1 MADFLLT
8 KVDDSLL
15 SKADDSQSSE
25 DTQTDKLQTQAHSYI
40 VPDELFGHRVDK
52 ALVTLCKDYSRSTIQ
67 SWIKQG
73 LVTVDDEVPRQKDKV
88 YGGEQVDVNVPEII
102 KGEWEPQDM
111 PIDIVHEDEHMLVIN
126 KRAGWVVHPG
136 AGNPDGTLL
145 NALLFYY
152 PTNRALP
159 RAGIVHRLDKDT
171 SGLMVVAKTE
181 VARLGLTA
189 QLVDH
194 SLHREYLALCNGR
207 IISGNTVDEPIARD
221 KHDRR
226 KMAINMMGKEAV
238 THYRV
243 DDRFRN
249 HTLLRVQLE
258 TGRTHQIR
266 VHLTHI
272 GFSLVGD
279 PVYGRRLAIKGDCA
293 PELEKELRR
302 FKRQA
307 LHATRIEYIHPV
319 TGELESW
326 ERPMP
331 EDMQLLVDA
340 CGTDNH

>member
-1 MADFLLT
+1 M
-8 KVDDSLL
+8 SS
-15 SKADDSQSSE
+15 SK
-25 DTQTDKLQTQAHSYI
+25 HSYV
-40 VPDELFGHRVDK
+40 VPEHMVGLRVDK
-52 ALVTLCKDYSRSTIQ
+52 ALARLCEGHSRSSIQ
-67 SWIKQG
+67 AWIKQG
-73 LVTVDDEVPRQKDKV
+73 LVTLDDETPKQKDKV
-88 YGGEQVDVNVPEII
+88 FGGEQFEVNVPEIRQ
-102 KGEWEPQDM
+102 GEWQAQDL
-111 PIDIVHEDEHMLVIN
+111 PIDIVYEDTEMLVIN
-126 KRAGWVVHPG
+126 KPAGWVVHPG

-145 NALLFYY
+145 NALLFHY
-152 PTNRALP
+152 PDSRQLA

-181 VARLGLTA
+181 AARLGLTD

-194 SLHREYLALCNGR
+194 SLHREYLALTYGR
-207 IISGNTVDEPIARD
+207 VISGNTIDEPIARD

-243 DDRFRN
+243 DSRFRH

-266 VHLTHI
+266 VHMNHV

-279 PVYGRRLAIKGDCA
+279 PVYGRRLAISGDCH
-293 PELEKELRR
+293 PELEQQLRA

-307 LHATRIEYIHPV
+307 LHATRIEYIHP
-319 TGELESW
+319 TAGQHQSW

-331 EDMQLLVDA
+331 ADMQALIDA
-340 CGTDNH
+340 CELDNH

>member
-1 MADFLLT
+1 MSF
-8 KVDDSLL
+8 
-15 SKADDSQSSE
+15 SK
-25 DTQTDKLQTQAHSYI
+25 HSYI
-40 VPDELFGHRVDK
+40 VPDEMIGQRVDK
-52 ALVTLCKDYSRSTIQ
+52 VLAELCEGHSRSTIQ
-67 SWIKQG
+67 AWIKKG
-73 LVTVDDEVPRQKDKV
+73 LVMLDDETPKQKDKV
-88 YGGEQVDVNVPEII
+88 YGGEHLEVNVPEIRQ
-102 KGEWEPQDM
+102 GEWEAQDL
-111 PIDIVHEDEHMLVIN
+111 PIDIVFEDEHMMVIN
-126 KRAGWVVHPG
+126 KHAGWVVHPG

-145 NALLFYY
+145 NALLFHY
-152 PTNRALP
+152 PDSRQLA

-181 VARLGLTA
+181 TARLGLTA

-194 SLHREYLALCNGR
+194 SLHREYLALTNGR

-226 KMAINMMGKEAV
+226 KMGINMMGKEAI

-266 VHLTHI
+266 VHMTHI

-279 PVYGRRLAIKGDCA
+279 PVYGRRLAISGDCH
-293 PELEKELRR
+293 PELEKQLRA

-307 LHATRIEYIHPV
+307 LHATRIEYVHPV
-319 TGELESW
+319 LNEHQAW
-326 ERPMP
+326 ERAMP
-331 EDMQLLVDA
+331 EDMQALVDA
-340 CGTDNH
+340 CEVDNH